1 MRIVFMGTPDF
12 SVSVL
17 DALID
22 AGHDIAAVYSQP
34 PRPAGRGKKD
44 RPSPVHARADALGIE
59 VRTPVSLKT
68 TEAQAEF
75 AALNADVAVVVAYGL
90 ILPQAILD
98 APASGCLNIHA
109 SLLPRWRGAAPI
121 HRAIMAGD
129 AQTGVCIMQME
140 AGLDTG
146 PVLLREALDIG
157 AEETTA
163 QLHDRLSD
171 MGARLIVD
179 ALGQLNELT
188 AEVQPEAGV
197 TYAAKIDKAEA
208 RIDWSLP
215 ADQVD
220 RQIRGLSPF
229 PGAWFE
235 YEGTRIKVLGSCVVE
250 GAGVAGTVLTDTL
263 NVACGEGA
271 VALTRLQKA
280 GKGAQDVDVFQ
291 RGVQIA
297 TGTDLSKG

>member
-1 MRIVFMGTPDF
+1 MGTPEF

-17 DALID
+17 DTLVD
-22 AGHDIAAVYSQP
+22 AGHEIAAVYSQP

-44 RPSPVHARADALGIE
+44 RPSPVHARAEALGLE
-59 VRTPVSLKT
+59 VRTPVSLKSA
-68 TEAQAEF
+68 EAQAEF

-90 ILPQAILD
+90 ILPQVILD
-98 APASGCLNIHA
+98 APTRGCLNIHA

-146 PVLLREALDIG
+146 PVLLRDALDIG

-163 QLHDRLSD
+163 QLHDRLSV
-171 MGARLIVD
+171 MGARLIVE
-179 ALGQLNELT
+179 ALGNLDDLPPQ
-188 AEVQPEAGV
+188 VQPEEGV
-197 TYAAKIDKAEA
+197 IYAAKIDKAEA
-208 RIDWSLP
+208 RIDWSRP
-215 ADQVD
+215 AVEVD
-220 RQIRGLSPF
+220 RLIRGLSPF

-235 YEGTRIKVLGSCVVE
+235 VDGVRVKVLGSRLVD
-250 GAGVAGTVLTDTL
+250 GAGRAGEVLDAAL
-263 NVACGEGA
+263 HVACGEGA

-291 RGVQIA
+291 RGMQIA
-297 TGTDLSKG
+297 VGADLSKG